1 MIIGIVIIHDI
12 LFDTGAGHGSYLSK
26 NLEDFYKHV
35 WNNNIKKA
43 KTTVTL
49 EN

>member
-12 LFDTGAGHGSYLSK
+12 LFDTGVDHGSYLSK

-35 WNNNIKKA
+35 WHNNIKKA
-43 KTTVTL
+43 KTTVTI